1 MALELPA
8 QPNFSAAVPPSSS
21 PLDQYG
27 KMLQLKALQGQQQL
41 IPLQVQEQQE
51 KVKQAQTLQSE
62 QQQIELQGQKAL
74 TAYWSNPGA
83 VSVDSEISRTT
94 MRSRRCSGSRPTIR

>member
-51 KVKQAQTLQSE
+51 KVKQAQMQSE
-62 QQQIELQGQKAL
+62 QQQLALQGQKAL
-74 TAYWSNPGA
+74 TAYWSDPA
-83 VSVDSEISRTT
+83 QFQSDKSEAPHNDALAGMLGRFA
-94 MRSRRCSGSRPTIR
+94 R